1 MPLEVRLVCRDDSG
15 AVVSPSSPEASRD
28 EVCKALSGSA
38 ALIVTLLRLP
48 LWEDAG
54 DDIVTRGRKKVSAR
68 SGADAAR
75 LDGSSCAFLSLVSCE
90 CPRAAAAGSATCLG

>member
-54 DDIVTRGRKKVSAR
+54 DDIVTR
-68 SGADAAR
+68 
-75 LDGSSCAFLSLVSCE
+75 
-90 CPRAAAAGSATCLG
+90 